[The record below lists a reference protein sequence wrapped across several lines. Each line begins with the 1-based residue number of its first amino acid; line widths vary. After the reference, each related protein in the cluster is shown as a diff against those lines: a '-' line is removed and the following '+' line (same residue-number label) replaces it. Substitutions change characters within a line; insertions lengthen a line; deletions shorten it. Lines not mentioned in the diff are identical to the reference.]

1 MRAVLAVLLLVVA
14 TLAAPADAW
23 SKCSVCEWI
32 VGKLVSKGSCH
43 VVGDA
48 CNELPPPWDLVC
60 KGIDKCCCGLLMKFI
75 QHHLGDAHALCGKIH
90 MCHRSEGTMLLH
102 LNDLAQKWAAEQTG
116 GPSMPA
122 QLSCTLA
129 GVTWDAEKDFNASYA
144 ATSFDDFAAKARRA
158 DFSTF
163 EGAGT
168 RWVSKDATGA
178 HSEMY
183 EQVGDKCVK
192 RADDFTAP
200 FISDRDF
207 WVNATYEGSERRT
220 LIGDVDKYTR
230 FAGDAYFVGFM
241 RRDTRLPA
249 EIWSFYRDHFRTVDT
264 ISGATGAPFNA
275 SKLLKPCTPT
285 A

>member
-1 MRAVLAVLLLVVA
+1 
-14 TLAAPADAW
+14 
-23 SKCSVCEWI
+23 
-32 VGKLVSKGSCH
+32 
-43 VVGDA
+43 
-48 CNELPPPWDLVC
+48 
-60 KGIDKCCCGLLMKFI
+60 MKFI

-90 MCHRSEGTMLLH
+90 MCHGSEAAMLLH
-102 LNDLAQKWAAEQTG
+102 LNDLARKWAAEQTG

-192 RADDFTAP
+192 RTDDFTAP